1 MQSPDIWQLMSR
13 IPHPDQPFV
22 TVVSDGGRVE
32 LSGRTLSNGVAKAA
46 NAFRDVLDT
55 EPGDSVVVD
64 LGWTWQQS
72 VWQGAALIAGLKL
85 RESPTENILHITPS
99 LVSTHP
105 LGLPTGA
112 ADDITQ
118 DVLGQPD
125 SWLYP
130 EYFPEQQSLIDS
142 AREWAAAQGVGKEVS
157 ERIGIITADKSDTG
171 AYFFGPF
178 LLPLVTQGSVVFINA
193 HAPEFIDSV
202 VNQEKVT
209 RLLRP

>member
-1 MQSPDIWQLMSR
+1 MSWIPSP
-13 IPHPDQPFV
+13 V
-22 TVVSDGGRVE
+22 TR
-32 LSGRTLSNGVAKAA
+32 LS
-46 NAFRDVLDT
+46 
-55 EPGDSVVVD
+55 VD

-72 VWQGAALIAGLKL
+72 VWQGAALIAGLTL
-85 RESPTENILHITPS
+85 VETTTENILRITPS

-105 LGLPTGA
+105 LGLPAGGT
-112 ADDITQ
+112 DEITQ

-130 EYFPEQQSLIDS
+130 EYFPDQQSLIDS
-142 AREWAAAQGVGKEVS
+142 AREWAAAQGVGKKVS
-157 ERIGIITADKSDTG
+157 ERIGIVSTENGDTG

-193 HAPEFIDSV
+193 QAPEFIDSV
-202 VNQEKVT
+202 VNQEKIT

>member
-1 MQSPDIWQLMSR
+1 MSR

-22 TVVSDGGRVE
+22 TVVSNGGRIE
-32 LSGRTLSNGVAKAA
+32 LSGRTLANGVAKAA
-46 NAFRDVLDT
+46 NALRDVLDA
-55 EPGDSVVVD
+55 EAGDSVAVD

-72 VWQGAALIAGLKL
+72 VWQGASLVAGLKL
-85 RESPTENILHITPS
+85 VATPNENILRITPS

-105 LGLPTGA
+105 LGLPAGGA
-112 ADDITQ
+112 DEITQ

-130 EYFPEQQSLIDS
+130 EYFPEQQALIDS
-142 AREWAAAQGVGKEVS
+142 AREWAAVQGVGKEAS
-157 ERIGIITADKSDTG
+157 ERIGIITSDKRETSV
-171 AYFFGPF
+171 YFFGPF
-178 LLPLVTQGSVVFINA
+178 LLPLVTQGSVVFINEQ
-193 HAPEFIDSV
+193 APEFIDSV

>member
-1 MQSPDIWQLMSR
+1 MLR

-22 TVVSDGGRVE
+22 TVVGDGGRVE
-32 LSGRTLSNGVAKAA
+32 LSGRTLANGVAKAA

-55 EPGDSVVVD
+55 EPGDSVAVD

-72 VWQGAALIAGLKL
+72 VWQGAALIAGLTL
-85 RESPTENILHITPS
+85 VETPTENILRITPS

-105 LGLPTGA
+105 LGLPAGGA
-112 ADDITQ
+112 DEITQ

-130 EYFPEQQSLIDS
+130 EYFPEQQALIES

-157 ERIGIITADKSDTG
+157 ERFGIVTSEESGTD

-178 LLPLVTQGSVVFINA
+178 LMPLVTQGSVVFINA
-193 HAPEFIDSV
+193 QAPEFIDSV